1 VTALKAVTSPV
12 ESEPNIAIAA
22 SGGLWAADRDAD
34 RKAVVVEARERGIRA
49 FSVQGN
55 VDFIAELPELEFLV
69 AMDPPDVRPIHALP
83 RLRLLSL
90 SGTWGGRLDGS
101 AWPRLEWFSAVETPK
116 DEGGVETLLSG
127 QPGLRSL
134 GVGRYRRA
142 DFVGVR
148 GPRLESLAIWD
159 SRALTSLAG
168 IGSLGGTLTALNLAM
183 LPNLSS
189 LDGIESL
196 PLLEVVKLDGIRQV
210 TTLDAVARL
219 PHLRFL
225 DIMDLKTVAS
235 LWPLAGHPTLEYVSF
250 GPTRD
255 LDLDPLL
262 EIPNLKLVLTGSHRW
277 NRDVHGLP
285 YWHDCPPDDPRRL
298 EWNRLTLR

>member
-12 ESEPNIAIAA
+12 ESEPNLAIAA
-22 SGGLWAADRDAD
+22 SGGLWVPDPDAD
-34 RKAVVVEARERGIRA
+34 RRAVVREARERGIRA

-69 AMDPPDVRPIHALP
+69 ALDPPDVRPIHALP

-134 GVGRYRRA
+134 GA
-142 DFVGVR
+142 
-148 GPRLESLAIWD
+148 LAETLA
-159 SRALTSLAG
+159 ALDLA
-168 IGSLGGTLTALNLAM
+168 L

-196 PLLEVVKLDGIRQV
+196 MRLEVVKLDGIRQV

-219 PHLRFL
+219 PQLRFL
-225 DIMDLKTVAS
+225 DVMDLKGVAS
-235 LWPLAGHPTLEYVSF
+235 LWPLAGHPTLEYVAF

-262 EIPNLKLVLTGSHRW
+262 EIPSLKLVLTGSHRW
-277 NRDVHGLP
+277 NRDVHRLP

>member
-12 ESEPNIAIAA
+12 ESEPNLAIAA
-22 SGGLWAADRDAD
+22 SGGLWVPDPDAD
-34 RKAVVVEARERGIRA
+34 RRAVVREARERGIRA

-69 AMDPPDVRPIHALP
+69 ALDPPDVRPIHALP

-142 DFVGVR
+142 DFEGVR
-148 GPRLESLAIWD
+148 GPRLESLSIWD
-159 SRALTSLAG
+159 SRALASLAG
-168 IGSLGGTLTALNLAM
+168 IGALAETLTALDLAL

-196 PLLEVVKLDGIRQV
+196 MRLEVVKLDGIRQV

-219 PHLRFL
+219 PQLRFL
-225 DIMDLKTVAS
+225 DVMDLKGVAS
-235 LWPLAGHPTLEYVSF
+235 LWPLAGHPTLEYVAF

-262 EIPNLKLVLTGSHRW
+262 EIPSLKLVLTGSHRW
-277 NRDVHGLP
+277 NRDVHRLP